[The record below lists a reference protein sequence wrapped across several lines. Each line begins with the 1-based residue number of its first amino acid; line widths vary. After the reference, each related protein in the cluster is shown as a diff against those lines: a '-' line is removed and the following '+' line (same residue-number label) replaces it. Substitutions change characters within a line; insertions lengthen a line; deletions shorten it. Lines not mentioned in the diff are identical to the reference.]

1 MSKRKDKKERIL
13 KAAEQAFAHEGSN
26 FSLRTVTEMA
36 EVNVAAVN
44 YYFGSKSQL
53 IEELVEG
60 ISGELNKEQLRRLS
74 ELDQCQVSDI
84 VEAFTTPFFLLY
96 SNKADRKV
104 KTAILGRLLI
114 DTQAETRETFYQNT
128 REIDAAYLEALK
140 KRLPELSEEEL
151 YWRYRN
157 MIGLIIHNLGKF
169 IDLPDGNSSSL
180 SDRELISRIVGFCS
194 AGLSS
199 SSGNDFKSMENNRH

>member
-1 MSKRKDKKERIL
+1 LSKRKDKKERII
-13 KAAEQAFAHEGSN
+13 KAAEVAFAREGSN

-60 ISGELNKEQLRRLS
+60 ISGELNKEQLKRLS
-74 ELDQCQVSDI
+74 ELEQPQVSDI
-84 VEAFTTPFFLLY
+84 VEAFTAPFFLLY
-96 SNKADRKV
+96 SNKEDRKI
-104 KTAILGRLLI
+104 KTAILGNLLI
-114 DTQAETRETFYQNT
+114 DTQAETRESFYQNT
-128 REIDAAYLEALK
+128 REIDSAYLKALK
-140 KRLPELSEEEL
+140 DCLPEISEEEL

-180 SDRELISRIVGFCS
+180 SDEELITRIVGFCS
-194 AGLSS
+194 AGMSS
-199 SSGNDFKSMENNRH
+199 PAG